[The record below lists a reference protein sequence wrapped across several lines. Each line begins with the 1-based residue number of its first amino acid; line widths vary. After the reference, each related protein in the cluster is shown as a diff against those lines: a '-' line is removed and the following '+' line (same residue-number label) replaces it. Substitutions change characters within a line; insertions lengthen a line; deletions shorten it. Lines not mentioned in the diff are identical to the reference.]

1 MNNSKKIQKQTNND
15 YFVKDQENR
24 EKTKEVS
31 QKNLLEKLTFLK
43 LMSEKQ
49 SKQIKQHR
57 LEQENLNSLFTKKN
71 EEFLNLLTHFR

>member
-24 EKTKEVS
+24 EKTKQIS
-31 QKNLLEKLTFLK
+31 QKNLLTFLK